1 MQRTSH
7 VLMVRP
13 SVFRSN
19 EETAASNH
27 FQQPTADSDSEELS
41 RALEEFDAFVDLL
54 RAHGVDVWVVQADA
68 DADVP
73 DAVFPNNWIS
83 FHSDGRIALYPMQAE
98 NRRRERREDLVADV
112 EHVRGFEVTEV
123 VDFTE
128 FEEHAR
134 FLEGTGSIVLDR
146 VHGKAYAA
154 LSPRTDRQALER
166 FCETFDYEGIAFH
179 AMQQVGEKRLP
190 IYHTNVMMGIG
201 TGFAAVCLD
210 CVDDAEE
217 RDMLRESLHEDGLEL
232 IELTE
237 DQIARF
243 AGNLLEIEGTDG
255 QPLIAISRQGF
266 AALRPDQ
273 TEALQRHGVLLTPD
287 LTTIETHGGGSARCM
302 LAEIHLPLHTPA

>member
-1 MQRTSH
+1 
-7 VLMVRP
+7 
-13 SVFRSN
+13 
-19 EETAASNH
+19 
-27 FQQPTADSDSEELS
+27 
-41 RALEEFDAFVDLL
+41 
-54 RAHGVDVWVVQADA
+54 
-68 DADVP
+68 
-73 DAVFPNNWIS
+73 
-83 FHSDGRIALYPMQAE
+83 
-98 NRRRERREDLVADV
+98 
-112 EHVRGFEVTEV
+112 
-123 VDFTE
+123 
-128 FEEHAR
+128 
-134 FLEGTGSIVLDR
+134 
-146 VHGKAYAA
+146 
-154 LSPRTDRQALER
+154 
-166 FCETFDYEGIAFH
+166 
-179 AMQQVGEKRLP
+179 MQQVGEKRLP